1 MAAPD
6 QPTPHPGDKSLAEAT
21 SDLVATLLDASLV
34 AMLGFLLLNAC
45 APRQDL
51 PWTQLKLADP
61 LGYGTASKLRRETA
75 DLPSC
80 QAFLKREGIG
90 FTASPDRND
99 GGFCVVQGGGALDRP
114 DPRLSPARPLMTCRL
129 AAAYAVWTRQ
139 SVEPAALALLGQPVA
154 EVDHLGS
161 YACRRVYNQAEGR
174 PSTHARAEALDVSG
188 FRLANGRR
196 VMVQQAWAGD
206 TPDARFLKR
215 VRSEGCG
222 LFSSVLSPDYNAAHA
237 NHLHLDVGAG
247 YGLCR

>member
-1 MAAPD
+1 MAEAK
-6 QPTPHPGDKSLAEAT
+6 DKSPVETA

-51 PWTQLKLADP
+51 PWTQLKLTDP
-61 LGYGTASKLRRETA
+61 LGNGTAGKLRRETA
-75 DLPSC
+75 ELASC
-80 QAFLKREGIG
+80 QAFLQREGIG
-90 FTASPDRND
+90 FTPSPDRTE
-99 GGFCVVQGGGALDRP
+99 GGFCIVEGAGALAQP
-114 DPRLSPARPLMTCRL
+114 EPRLYPAGPLMTCRL
-129 AAAYAVWTRQ
+129 AATYAVWTRQ

-154 EVDHLGS
+154 GVDHFGT

-174 PSTHARAEALDVSG
+174 PSTHARAEALDVAG
-188 FRLANGRR
+188 FRLKNGRR
-196 VMVQQAWAGD
+196 VSVQQAWTAD

-215 VRSEGCG
+215 VRAEACG

-237 NHLHLDVGAG
+237 NHLHLDVGPG